1 MSFFP
6 LFRRYRCHI
15 AASIPH
21 SLPLKNHAAI
31 SWIRSEQCDPETR
44 AVIDM
49 DLQSLEGYIILTED
63 PGNVQIRRPHGYL
76 D

>member
-1 MSFFP
+1 
-6 LFRRYRCHI
+6 
-15 AASIPH
+15 
-21 SLPLKNHAAI
+21 
-31 SWIRSEQCDPETR
+31 
-44 AVIDM
+44 M